1 MKFLKFGTKFLI
13 FPNPNLS
20 CHLDWNPL
28 RISYV
33 WKSKKLYDC
42 KSFGTRLSDWLILQG
57 SYWLLSG
64 PSTFIRGRPLLSWP
78 LIPSQWKAWIFSKSE
93 FSEFRNGSK
102 TCENRP
108 HLISK
113 ISIRVHWLIYF
124 VRLIQLVSRRNRKVV
139 CDYRRRYQSVKFTKI
154 DFLEIFFGLIEP
166 NRIFTVW
173 VKRFNLI
180 WYQRSEFY
188 GFSSR

>member
-1 MKFLKFGTKFLI
+1 MSSWLKPVTNQLRMKLDKIIRLKI
-13 FPNPNLS
+13 I
-20 CHLDWNPL
+20 WNEAFWLADSSRFSLVLQRDVHYSKP
-28 RISYV
+28 ISYSE
-33 WKSKKLYDC
+33 KAGQS
-42 KSFGTRLSDWLILQG
+42 
-57 SYWLLSG
+57 
-64 PSTFIRGRPLLSWP
+64 
-78 LIPSQWKAWIFSKSE
+78 KAWIFSQLE
-93 FSEFRNGSK
+93 LSEFRNGSK

-113 ISIRVHWLIYF
+113 ISIRVDWLIYF

-180 WYQRSEFY
+180 RYLRSEFY
-188 GFSSR
+188 GFPSR